1 MGCCCCGFSSWAERH
16 PYYPYQLRSW
26 SDSSETTLLWPHDRR
41 CVCHPDFYRAYVLGL
56 SMSQSTSSSY
66 ISAPRPGETTW
77 IWLIKIVTGPLL
89 ILVLILHLIVNH
101 YIGSL
106 PSGLMTYDDVVRYFQ
121 NPIIPAIEILFLMTV
136 VTHSLIGL
144 RGIILDMNPSRRV
157 LSAVTWFLSLLGVFS
172 VVYGI
177 WLALTI
183 ASKGG

>member
-1 MGCCCCGFSSWAERH
+1 
-16 PYYPYQLRSW
+16 
-26 SDSSETTLLWPHDRR
+26 
-41 CVCHPDFYRAYVLGL
+41 
-56 SMSQSTSSSY
+56 MSQSTSAY
-66 ISAPRPGETTW
+66 VAAPRSGETTW
-77 IWLIKIVTGPLL
+77 IWLVKMVTGPLL

-106 PSGLMTYDDVVRYFQ
+106 PSGLMNYQDIVRYYQ
-121 NPIIPAIEILFLMTV
+121 HPIIPAIEILFVATV

-157 LSAVTWFLSLLGVFS
+157 LSAVTWLFTLLGVSS

-183 ASKGG
+183 ASRGR